1 MVDLSHFSHRFLGLF
16 TRPGIDHLCASPLVL
31 HLSANVNKPQLQEV
45 PTNPQ
50 WAGCGRLM
58 AQKKPLKVESP
69 IDKPRK
75 KRQFQP

>member
-1 MVDLSHFSHRFLGLF
+1 
-16 TRPGIDHLCASPLVL
+16 LVL